1 MYKGETMKLQEEIK
15 DVSLSIACLLD
26 DIEHD
31 ELSMSWLEQ
40 DLIKIQDLLT
50 RIENNCEVKQ

>member
-1 MYKGETMKLQEEIK
+1 MKLQEEIK
-15 DVSLSIACLLD
+15 DVSLSIDCLLD

-31 ELSMSWLEQ
+31 ELSVSWLEQ
-40 DLIKIQDLLT
+40 DLIKIKDLLT